1 MTLKLL
7 VDFFLNS
14 VSMLKGCPTTLRTD
28 AGTENR
34 HIEQIQKFF
43 HRNNRSNN
51 RPFLYGTSPANQ
63 RIEAWWGNLRKH
75 CSQFWM
81 NIFQL
86 LKDEGYFNG
95 SFIDKNLIRFCF
107 INIIRVSLVS

>member
-1 MTLKLL
+1 M
-7 VDFFLNS
+7 
-14 VSMLKGCPTTLRTD
+14 RAD

-34 HIEQIQKFF
+34 HIEQIQKIF
-43 HRNNRSNN
+43 HRNNSLNPRQ
-51 RPFLYGTSPANQ
+51 FLYGTSRANQ

-81 NIFQL
+81 NLFQS
-86 LKDEGYFNG
+86 LKEDGYFNG

-107 INIIRVSLVS
+107 INLIRVSFILYHNVYSNKHKLLLFIYRKS